1 MGIEH
6 LKNYMQTFFQMEN
19 IFDIYKEYNPKL
31 SGILK
36 FSNVFQFNIIT
47 LLNAANKYNSKL

>member
-6 LKNYMQTFFQMEN
+6 LKKMCANFFFQMEN
-19 IFDIYKEYNPKL
+19 IFDIYKEYKPKL

-36 FSNVFQFNIIT
+36 FSNVFQFNRIYPI
-47 LLNAANKYNSKL
+47 KCSK